1 MKTNSVPD
9 VPFPRN
15 RGDFIAMALGFIL
28 PIVFALS
35 LPGCASTGAKSSPAN
50 QASLEL
56 AIGVASDA
64 AALVLQKNPKA
75 VPALRAT
82 SAGIGVVLTQATLT
96 PEQVKAFVDKLGQDA
111 DLSPAERLVIGR
123 AVQRVHGI
131 LVVYFATPN
140 LNIAD
145 PRVRSALEK
154 VKQSIDDTLALYEV
168 LKT

>member
-1 MKTNSVPD
+1 MKTPSLLRAFTGLCLV
-9 VPFPRN
+9 VS
-15 RGDFIAMALGFIL
+15 ALL
-28 PIVFALS
+28 FAS
-35 LPGCASTGAKSSPAN
+35 GCASTGGTPAAN

-82 SAGIGVVLTQATLT
+82 SAGIGAVLTQGTLT
-96 PEQVKAFVDKLGQDA
+96 PAQVKAFVDKLGQDA

-131 LVVYFATPN
+131 LVIYFATPD

-168 LKT
+168 LGT

>member
-1 MKTNSVPD
+1 MKITPAKSV
-9 VPFPRN
+9 
-15 RGDFIAMALGFIL
+15 ILFIL
-28 PIVFALS
+28 ASVLAGLAALFGA
-35 LPGCASTGAKSSPAN
+35 GCASTGGAAANPATI
-50 QASLEL
+50 EL

-82 SAGIGVVLTQATLT
+82 SAGIGAVLTQGTLT
-96 PEQVKAFVDKLGQDA
+96 PAQVKAFVDKLGQDA

-131 LVVYFATPN
+131 LVVYFATPD

-168 LKT
+168 LGT

>member
-1 MKTNSVPD
+1 MKIRSLRILAGLSAFASSVLFTGCSTTAGTNTNAATV
-9 VPFPRN
+9 
-15 RGDFIAMALGFIL
+15 
-28 PIVFALS
+28 
-35 LPGCASTGAKSSPAN
+35 
-50 QASLEL
+50 EL

-75 VPALRAT
+75 VPALRAV
-82 SAGIGVVLTQATLT
+82 SVGIGTVLTQSTLT
-96 PEQVKAFVDKLGQDA
+96 PEQVKAFVDRVGHDA

-131 LVVYFATPN
+131 LVVYFATPE

-154 VKQSIDDTLALYEV
+154 VKHSIDDTLALYDV
-168 LKT
+168 LRQG